1 MSNNLKTAYNF
12 NNLNELMDRIGLSG
26 KYIDF
31 KYLKGFVD
39 TKISMFTYDNLPK
52 DLTSEI
58 LETALCF
65 NNRLCFYKSSVFGV
79 CLCRYLPLG
88 DYNLYWKPTKV
99 DLLALNGKSIATN
112 VDYNDIVLVKDNT
125 MDIIPFL
132 WIVEYIEKI
141 NMTEITLEKLL
152 KVLRLPAIF
161 TGSKETVTSFKQVIK
176 KALDID
182 AFTVGD
188 KTLIESFK
196 QFDINL
202 PCELEDI
209 LAIYKN
215 FKNMALESIGI
226 YGTESQKRERLLVGE
241 VQSQTEYVDFI
252 YQSFLKCRKNFV
264 NECNAKFGTNIVL
277 NESYKE
283 FREDEIEMQKESEMI
298 DKSNGGMLENGN

>member
-141 NMTEITLEKLL
+141 NLSETTLEKLL

-161 TGSKETVTSFKQVIK
+161 TGSKETVTSFKQLIK
-176 KALDID
+176 KSLDID
-182 AFTVGD
+182 AMTVGD

-264 NECNAKFGTNIVL
+264 NECNSKFGTNIVL

-283 FREDEIEMQKESEMI
+283 FREDEIEMQKERETI
-298 DKSNGGMLENGN
+298 IENNGGESNYGN

>member
-1 MSNNLKTAYNF
+1 MSNNLKAAYNF

-132 WIVEYIEKI
+132 WIVEYIKKI
-141 NMTEITLEKLL
+141 NLSETTLEKLL

-161 TGSKETVTSFKQVIK
+161 TGSKETIASFKQLIK
-176 KALDID
+176 KTLDID
-182 AFTVGD
+182 AMTVGD
-188 KTLIESFK
+188 KTLIESIK

-241 VQSQTEYVDFI
+241 VQSQTEYIDFI

-264 NECNAKFGTNIVL
+264 NECNAKFGTNIIL
-277 NESYKE
+277 NENYKE
-283 FREDEIEMQKESEMI
+283 FRKDEIEMQKESGMI
-298 DKSNGGMLENGN
+298 NNFNGGESDYGN

>member
-1 MSNNLKTAYNF
+1 MSNNLKAAYNF

-132 WIVEYIEKI
+132 WIVEYIKKI
-141 NMTEITLEKLL
+141 NLSETTLEKLL

-161 TGSKETVTSFKQVIK
+161 TGSKETIASFKQLIK
-176 KALDID
+176 KTLDID
-182 AFTVGD
+182 AMTVGD

-241 VQSQTEYVDFI
+241 VQSQTEYIDFI

-264 NECNAKFGTNIVL
+264 NECNAKFGTNIIL
-277 NESYKE
+277 NENYKE
-283 FREDEIEMQKESEMI
+283 FRKDEIEMQKESGMI
-298 DKSNGGMLENGN
+298 NNFNGGESDYGN

>member
-141 NMTEITLEKLL
+141 NLSETTLEKLL
-152 KVLRLPAIF
+152 KILRLPAIF
-161 TGSKETVTSFKQVIK
+161 TGSKETVTSFKQLIK
-176 KALDID
+176 KSLDVD
-182 AFTVGD
+182 AMTVGD

-264 NECNAKFGTNIVL
+264 NECNSKFGTNIVL

-283 FREDEIEMQKESEMI
+283 FREDEIEMQKEREMI
-298 DKSNGGMLENGN
+298 VENNGGESDYGN